1 MAERYPHSAS
11 PESVDLLKYLW
22 RFIAAYLVLAVVV
35 GVISVLFELNSISAL
50 SVVVILASAQFAGHF
65 FHKDHHR
72 LPEKSEK
79 RRFGLYGAGFS
90 LLIAILPFGFL
101 IYMQEPETM
110 NIVDTLGYTG
120 LALTLLVSAG
130 LAYFLSAFGF
140 GQGAKF
146 GVKALEAKEKRA
158 AK

>member
-11 PESVDLLKYLW
+11 PQSLDLLKYLW
-22 RFIAAYLVLAVVV
+22 RFIGAYLVLAILV
-35 GVISVLFELNSISAL
+35 GTISVLFELNSISAL
-50 SVVVILASAQFAGHF
+50 SAVVILASAQFAGHL

-72 LPEKSEK
+72 VPEKSEK
-79 RRFGLYGAGFS
+79 RRFGLYGMGFS

-101 IYMQEPETM
+101 IYMKDVETM
-110 NIVDTLGYTG
+110 VIVETLGYVG
-120 LALTLLVSAG
+120 LSLTLLVSAG

-140 GQGAKF
+140 GQGAKLAT
-146 GVKALEAKEKRA
+146 KAFVAKEKRL

>member
-1 MAERYPHSAS
+1 MAERYPHSAY

-22 RFIAAYLVLAVVV
+22 RFIGAYVVLAILVA
-35 GVISVLFELNSISAL
+35 VISVLFELKSISAL
-50 SVVVILASAQFAGHF
+50 SAVVILASAQFAGYF

-90 LLIAILPFGFL
+90 LVVAILPFGFL
-101 IYMQEPETM
+101 IYMGEPETM
-110 NIVDTLGYTG
+110 VIVDTLGFVG
-120 LALTLLVSAG
+120 LGLTLLVSSG

-140 GQGAKF
+140 TQGAKL
-146 GVKALEAKEKRA
+146 GVKAVVAKEKKA
-158 AK
+158 LK